1 MDNLIMIVVLAK
13 LDTLE
18 NHMEIF
24 VLKLAFRMSLETV
37 PMQLIQFAGNVTMN
51 AVNAQGAYQLNA

>member
-1 MDNLIMIVVLAK
+1 MIVVLAK

-37 PMQLIQFAGNVTMN
+37 PMQLIQFAGNVTIN
-51 AVNAQGAYQLNA
+51 AVNALVVSRINA